1 MIKRRDLSEECC
13 VVYQGHHGDKGVYL
27 ADIILPGAAYT
38 EKTATYVNTE
48 GRSQQTKVAVTP
60 PGMAR
65 EDWKIIRALSEIS
78 GYTLPYDK
86 PEDMQDRL
94 SQVSP
99 QLIKYGDI
107 EPANFFSLTHKLIKG
122 TTNTQFN
129 NDSVTVELSK
139 LEDFYMTDSISRASL
154 TMAKCV
160 TAVREDMKNT

>member
-1 MIKRRDLSEECC
+1 MCIRDRLNVLHRVASQVGALDNGYKSGIGNLNDVKLLYLLGADEGVIKRSDLSEECC

-27 ADIILPGAAYT
+27 AVIILPGAAYT

-86 PEDMQDRL
+86 PEYML
-94 SQVSP
+94 S
-99 QLIKYGDI
+99 LIHI
-107 EPANFFSLTHKLIKG
+107 SEPTRP
-122 TTNTQFN
+122 
-129 NDSVTVELSK
+129 
-139 LEDFYMTDSISRASL
+139 Y
-154 TMAKCV
+154 
-160 TAVREDMKNT
+160 